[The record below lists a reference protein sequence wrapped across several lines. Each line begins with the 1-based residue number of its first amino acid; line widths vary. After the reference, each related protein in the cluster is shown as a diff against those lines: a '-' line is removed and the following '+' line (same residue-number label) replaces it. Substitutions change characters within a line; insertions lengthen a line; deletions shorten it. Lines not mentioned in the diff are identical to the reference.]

1 MPLPT
6 PERAATAAQHAGAGH
21 PRAASPLPGH
31 PRPPPSSAE
40 SDGATSRL
48 GQRPPSSLD
57 EPELEKILEDLGAL
71 GLNEDAGS
79 SEMMNG

>member
-1 MPLPT
+1 MLESTGLAGNSSLLPNEPPQQRNT
-6 PERAATAAQHAGAGH
+6 
-21 PRAASPLPGH
+21 PLPGH

>member
-57 EPELEKILEDLGAL
+57 ELMNQSLKKFLKILGHWV
-71 GLNEDAGS
+71 
-79 SEMMNG
+79 